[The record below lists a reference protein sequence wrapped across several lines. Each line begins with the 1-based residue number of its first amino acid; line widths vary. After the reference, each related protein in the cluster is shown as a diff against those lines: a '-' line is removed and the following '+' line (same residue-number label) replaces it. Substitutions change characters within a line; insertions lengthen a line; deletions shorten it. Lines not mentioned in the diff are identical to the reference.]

1 MDEWREKEIGE
12 GGKRGQGIK
21 WTREAEEMMKG
32 LWNVGEEKVGT
43 NKGYGYQETR
53 KDESYQGKG
62 KKEGYKGMSK
72 GTGSMI

>member
-32 LWNVGEEKVGT
+32 LWNVGEEK
-43 NKGYGYQETR
+43 
-53 KDESYQGKG
+53 
-62 KKEGYKGMSK
+62 EGGDK
-72 GTGSMI
+72 